1 MLVAVTFVAA
11 GCEGPGIIIVRD
23 GDGCDAVA
31 LRLEGVLDFSVFDE
45 VGYFQERVSLQDG
58 RSIAVLL
65 LVLLLHIR
73 DVVEALLELKRLRRY
88 FVAGVELLDKEVLL

>member
-1 MLVAVTFVAA
+1 M
-11 GCEGPGIIIVRD
+11 
-23 GDGCDAVA
+23 A

>member
-1 MLVAVTFVAA
+1 M
-11 GCEGPGIIIVRD
+11 
-23 GDGCDAVA
+23 A

-45 VGYFQERVSLQDG
+45 VWYFQERVSFQDG